1 MAFVLAAFDDSL
13 DSRDLSHDTIQP
25 RREQPHVR
33 FTAESTPR
41 AVRLCHHSAQPVC
54 SIIAVV
60 FDLALN
66 GTIRKREPQI
76 PPNWDFHNWKPK
88 IFSVSEPEFLI
99 QLMLLFVFSRK

>member
-66 GTIRKREPQI
+66 GTKI
-76 PPNWDFHNWKPK
+76 PGSHKYLPIGTFRIGSQKY
-88 IFSVSEPEFLI
+88 FQLVSQNSLYN
-99 QLMLLFVFSRK
+99 